1 MATITIVRIT
11 IGEEKKICRLLEV
24 KAAHVKAKGRND
36 GGSRRKSGSRVDP
49 PMVLPQQNAGLME
62 ADGSAS
68 FIRKLQLSVSD
79 GLPHAAPVPEL
90 STQEHELV
98 KSVFQVL
105 QGFDTVL
112 LYWDKTASGYCDKA
126 GVYVSH
132 LSQTSLRAVLKPFLF
147 AATCLKQVELFVGR
161 RLRKAAL
168 KEEEQLFLSVDRT
181 ITLLGLTDSTSSLC
195 SGAEH
200 LYQVVQGAVPDA
212 FWNSGAQMASSEV
225 AVHAVNHLFK
235 KLNEV
240 CLVEDGEMFFY
251 ANKAVTIDQPAF
263 WEMSYM
269 LRVRGP
275 RTDSS
280 STLADNESIRK
291 KELINQEATAAAA
304 LLKSSNQGC
313 ADILCP
319 VFLKDIARTILSA
332 GKSFQLVQHVQETH
346 RIQTREVVHEFNV
359 DQHGN
364 YISQQKF
371 RPDTSSIR
379 IQDKREDIIEE
390 SAGQFGNNACKM
402 GFLTLSESFL
412 ICLSGL
418 LENGDHVDDYLRK
431 LCADHAPVNKSIVH
445 SKSNVQETEE
455 ACGENSSEKTWLKL
469 LRDATSGRDYDGMEK
484 TLAKNAVM
492 RDPTFVPGDHQDVSS
507 TAVESH
513 FNLSCYENPGITACQ
528 EILER
533 NKNSWSDLNISKS
546 FHLPPL
552 NDENIRK
559 SIFGDRDSS
568 GTSPGDTLST
578 TYFPRLDG
586 TDYKFLHFPPQ
597 QVDQIGKQILSKL
610 MGDWRLMDELFVLRA
625 IYLLGSGDMLQQFL
639 VTIFDK
645 LDKGNPW
652 DDDFELNTLLQES
665 IRNSADK
672 MLLTAPDSLVVSLA
686 KHDTRNDEE
695 TTSISRKGRAQ
706 GFGIEALDVL
716 NFTYKVSWPLDLIVN
731 TEALKKYNQVMAF
744 LLKVKRAK
752 FILDETRKWTWKGG
766 GSTTHNFKQHLIVEQ
781 KLLHFVDAFHQY
793 VMDRVYHS
801 AWTELCDGMASAT
814 TLDEV
819 MEVHEAYL
827 SSIQRQCFVASDKLW
842 ALIASRVKTILGLAL
857 DFHNIEQTLG
867 TGGTA
872 PAVKAR
878 CEMEV
883 DRIEKQFDECV
894 VFLLRILS
902 FKLNVGHF
910 PHLADLVTRI
920 NYNHYY
926 MSDSGSFSAIPGSR
940 PRASVESD
948 VYSFGVA
955 LLELA
960 CGRCPVMT
968 RPDGSAV
975 HLAQRVRELHDAGR
989 VTAAADG
996 RLNGGFDGDEMER
1009 VLVVGLW
1016 CAHPG
1021 PRHEAGHQAGRQ
1033 RATTIIV
1040 IISGDGVL

>member
-1 MATITIVRIT
+1 MTASAPREFFLPPSRRPLPARVADLHI
-11 IGEEKKICRLLEV
+11 
-24 KAAHVKAKGRND
+24 ASKAKQEMRYTSKRG
-36 GGSRRKSGSRVDP
+36 DP
-49 PMVLPQQNAGLME
+49 PMVLPQLNAGLME

-98 KSVFQVL
+98 KSVFEVL

-112 LYWDKTASGYCDKA
+112 LYWDKTAPGYCEKA
-126 GVYVSH
+126 GIYVSH

-161 RLRKAAL
+161 VRSCGHGTPTLSAFASSVDSWLMRLRKAAL
-168 KEEEQLFLSVDRT
+168 KEEEQLFLSVERT
-181 ITLLGLTDSTSSLC
+181 ITLLGLTDSMSSLC

-240 CLVEDGEMFFY
+240 CLVEDGEGEPYHMLLVIFAGTLLPYLQCLDSWLYDGILDDPNEEMFFY

-319 VFLKDIARTILSA
+319 VFLKDIARAILSA

-390 SAGQFGNNACKM
+390 STGQFGNNACKM
-402 GFLTLSESFL
+402 DFLTLSESFL

-455 ACGENSSEKTWLKL
+455 VCGENSSEKTWLKL

-507 TAVESH
+507 TEVESY

-528 EILER
+528 EMLER

-586 TDYKFLHFPPQ
+586 TDYKFGFQFDDSEYIRQEDDRRTLEALYTFPTLLPCVNENVPLSEILPLQ
-597 QVDQIGKQILSKL
+597 KDSTLASRALKFIQSMSLRDPLQPVGIIQECLSKCIKRQVDHIGKQILSKL

-752 FILDETRKWTWKGG
+752 FILDETRKWMWK
-766 GSTTHNFKQHLIVEQ
+766 
-781 KLLHFVDAFHQY
+781 
-793 VMDRVYHS
+793 
-801 AWTELCDGMASAT
+801 
-814 TLDEV
+814 
-819 MEVHEAYL
+819 
-827 SSIQRQCFVASDKLW
+827 
-842 ALIASRVKTILGLAL
+842 
-857 DFHNIEQTLG
+857 TLG

-940 PRASVESD
+940 PR
-948 VYSFGVA
+948 
-955 LLELA
+955 
-960 CGRCPVMT
+960 
-968 RPDGSAV
+968 
-975 HLAQRVRELHDAGR
+975 
-989 VTAAADG
+989 
-996 RLNGGFDGDEMER
+996 
-1009 VLVVGLW
+1009 
-1016 CAHPG
+1016 
-1021 PRHEAGHQAGRQ
+1021 
-1033 RATTIIV
+1033 
-1040 IISGDGVL
+1040 